1 MKERWFE
8 ARAGWLT
15 PQLDIQVT
23 PLEWGI
29 GMCWNNS
36 RVGFQLGPVAMLLW
50 FRWTKFEMNVERI

>member
-29 GMCWNNS
+29 GFCLDNK
-36 RVGFQLGPVAMLLW
+36 RVGLRLGPVAMLLW
-50 FRWTKFEMNVERI
+50 FRWTKFEMDVERI